1 MGRKPAMCLRRSA
14 CISFPNSV
22 WERASAKLRF
32 GRRFET
38 EFRSA
43 AFPNGVW
50 ERGAS
55 EVRRACVIG
64 LTVFFLLSALCNQS
78 SADQPPCVSGLRE
91 GQRPGPYSAVVATGP
106 QRGQSYCY
114 ICETADRPAA
124 VVFARSVSEP
134 LGKLA
139 ERLDKA

>member
-1 MGRKPAMCLRRSA
+1 MGRKPAMSLRRIS
-14 CISFPNSV
+14 CIAYISSMSFSN
-22 WERASAKLRF
+22 R
-32 GRRFET
+32 
-38 EFRSA
+38 
-43 AFPNGVW
+43 VW
-50 ERGAS
+50 ERGVGG
-55 EVRRACVIG
+55 VRGLSVIG
-64 LTVFFLLSALCNQS
+64 LTAFFLLSALGNES

-124 VVFARSVSEP
+124 VVFARSISEP

-139 ERLDKA
+139 ERLDKAVANQKAADLRAWITFL